1 VTIGGITLA
10 NGTNGGLASN
20 YSVNPTATATAT
32 IDPQTLTVN
41 AVVASKV
48 YDGTTVATL
57 TSYGLTGFIGNETVI
72 GVYTGAANF
81 INDSVGTDKAVS
93 ITGINLVAG
102 ANGGIPGNY
111 VVSSNANSSA
121 NITPATLH
129 VAGLIAL
136 NTVYD
141 GTLNA
146 DVDTQA
152 AVLAGVIGA
161 DVVQVG
167 TITGTYLSAGVGTNK
182 PIVTSALILTGAE
195 AFDYTLVAPTGLTA
209 NVTPRSLTVSAT
221 GINKVYDGTT
231 AATVSLTD
239 NPIAGDVLTLSSSDA
254 FLDSSAGTAKYI
266 SVSNIT
272 IGGANAAD
280 YTVNSSSSTYANIT
294 PANLSVSATGANKV
308 YDGTTTAAVTLSDDP
323 LAGDVVNLSYA
334 TAAFGNK
341 NVGANKVVT
350 VSGITET
357 GVDAGDYTI
366 NAGATT
372 TANITP
378 AVLTVSAAGL
388 NKVYDATTGA
398 TVTLTDNG
406 IAGDQLS
413 LSFTNASFANKN
425 VGNGKTISVGG
436 IDVSGTDAGNYTFNT
451 TATTTADI
459 TPATLTVA
467 AIGSS
472 KLYDG
477 TPAAT
482 VTLTDNAFAGD
493 QVSLSSGPATYT
505 NSSVG
510 NAKTITVSG
519 LQITGGIDM
528 GNYMLANTTATTPG
542 NITLDSAYTNAEI
555 TAGTIA
561 LTPALPRQLTPSVPI
576 PAASVLDLEFPV
588 DSGGSTPGADGSA
601 AIIPSLGGTAS
612 GTDAG
617 GGTSGMD
624 GGATIVPAI
633 VSAATGT
640 STGATAIEALGAAA
654 SGTNNSSATS
664 GTSGTAGIG
673 SRSGS
678 DGSNAS
684 GNTSG
689 TGNGGFA
696 AVSGDTASNGTSTNS
711 ASGTNGSGAASG
723 ADTISQVIV
732 TLVRPATAQL
742 PGAVSVLVP
751 EVIVSGGSGFSFPL
765 PKALIEAVGS
775 GKLQV
780 TLKNGKRLPSWLRYA
795 SGTKM
800 FIATALPA
808 SALPIEVLLRTG
820 AQRWSMMVTEKSS
833 H

>member
-1 VTIGGITLA
+1 
-10 NGTNGGLASN
+10 
-20 YSVNPTATATAT
+20 
-32 IDPQTLTVN
+32 
-41 AVVASKV
+41 
-48 YDGTTVATL
+48 
-57 TSYGLTGFIGNETVI
+57 
-72 GVYTGAANF
+72 
-81 INDSVGTDKAVS
+81 
-93 ITGINLVAG
+93 
-102 ANGGIPGNY
+102 
-111 VVSSNANSSA
+111 
-121 NITPATLH
+121 
-129 VAGLIAL
+129 
-136 NTVYD
+136 
-141 GTLNA
+141 
-146 DVDTQA
+146 
-152 AVLAGVIGA
+152 
-161 DVVQVG
+161 
-167 TITGTYLSAGVGTNK
+167 
-182 PIVTSALILTGAE
+182 
-195 AFDYTLVAPTGLTA
+195 
-209 NVTPRSLTVSAT
+209 
-221 GINKVYDGTT
+221 
-231 AATVSLTD
+231 LTD

-266 SVSNIT
+266 GVSNIT

-308 YDGTTTAAVTLSDDP
+308 YDGTTRAAVTLSDDP

-341 NVGANKVVT
+341 NVGASKVVT

-366 NAGATT
+366 NTGATT

-406 IAGDQLS
+406 VAGDQLS
-413 LSFTNASFANKN
+413 LSFMNASFANKN
-425 VGNGKTISVGG
+425 VGNAKTISVGG
-436 IDVSGTDAGNYTFNT
+436 IDVSGADAGDYTFNT

-505 NSSVG
+505 DSSVG

-519 LQITGGIDM
+519 LQIAGGIDM

-561 LTPALPRQLTPSVPI
+561 LTPALPGQLTPSVPV
-576 PAASVLDLEFPV
+576 PAASVLNLEFPIG
-588 DSGGSTPGADGSA
+588 SGGGTSGTDGSA

-617 GGTSGMD
+617 S
-624 GGATIVPAI
+624 
-633 VSAATGT
+633 
-640 STGATAIEALGAAA
+640 
-654 SGTNNSSATS
+654 
-664 GTSGTAGIG
+664 
-673 SRSGS
+673 
-678 DGSNAS
+678 
-684 GNTSG
+684 NTSG
-689 TGNGGFA
+689 TGNGGSA

-765 PKALIEAVGS
+765 PKALIEAAGG

-800 FIATALPA
+800 FIATAVPA
-808 SALPIEVLLRTG
+808 SALPIGVLLRTG
-820 AQRWSMMVTEKSS
+820 AKSWLMVVTEKSS